1 MEKSYYICNK
11 KCKFVIPIMQLPI
24 PFTHAMQALLGAD
37 YPAFERSLCEA
48 PPVSVRVNDKVPLA
62 PSADRVPWCGA
73 GYYLAQRPVFT
84 LDPLLHGGAYYV
96 QEASSMFL
104 AQAVGQHFPQA
115 ARVLDLCAAPGGKST
130 LLAQCLPDTSL
141 LVSNEVIRSRA
152 GILAEN
158 MAKWGNANTLVTH
171 NTPADFAALPG
182 WFDVLVV
189 DAPCS
194 GEGMFR
200 KDVQAVDE
208 WSPRNVDMCAARQR
222 DILREAWPALKP
234 GGVLVYS
241 TCTYN
246 RQENED
252 NVAWTCRELGAERL
266 SIDLKGRTDIV
277 ETEGGYHFYPHRTRG
292 EGFFLSVM
300 RKWEDAPLPRPS
312 KPARLKGVR
321 EQPWRGAL
329 PLPLRAGREWAAL
342 CDGDRVTAYPADL
355 KEDMR
360 LAEKTWHVVQAGV
373 SLGRTKGRDFV
384 PDAAAALS
392 KALDSGAVASVEV
405 DGETAITYLRRD
417 NLVLPD
423 APKGHVLV
431 CHRGLPLGW
440 VKNLGNRCNNLYPQ
454 EWRIRMRTM
463 NNYQ

>member
-1 MEKSYYICNK
+1 
-11 KCKFVIPIMQLPI
+11 
-24 PFTHAMQALLGAD
+24 
-37 YPAFERSLCEA
+37 
-48 PPVSVRVNDKVPLA
+48 
-62 PSADRVPWCGA
+62 
-73 GYYLAQRPVFT
+73 
-84 LDPLLHGGAYYV
+84 
-96 QEASSMFL
+96 MFL

-208 WSPRNVDMCAARQR
+208 WSPRNVDMCAARQC

-312 KPARLKGVR
+312 KPARFKGVR

-342 CDGDRVTAYPADL
+342 YDGDRVTAYPADL

-360 LAEKTWHVVQAGV
+360 LAERTWHVVQAGV

-405 DGETAITYLRRD
+405 DGETAIAYLRRD

-463 NNYQ
+463 NNEQ

>member
-1 MEKSYYICNK
+1 
-11 KCKFVIPIMQLPI
+11 MQLPI

-222 DILREAWPALKP
+222 DILREA
-234 GGVLVYS
+234 
-241 TCTYN
+241 
-246 RQENED
+246 
-252 NVAWTCRELGAERL
+252 
-266 SIDLKGRTDIV
+266 
-277 ETEGGYHFYPHRTRG
+277 
-292 EGFFLSVM
+292 
-300 RKWEDAPLPRPS
+300 
-312 KPARLKGVR
+312 
-321 EQPWRGAL
+321 
-329 PLPLRAGREWAAL
+329 
-342 CDGDRVTAYPADL
+342 
-355 KEDMR
+355 
-360 LAEKTWHVVQAGV
+360 
-373 SLGRTKGRDFV
+373 
-384 PDAAAALS
+384 
-392 KALDSGAVASVEV
+392 
-405 DGETAITYLRRD
+405 
-417 NLVLPD
+417 
-423 APKGHVLV
+423 
-431 CHRGLPLGW
+431 
-440 VKNLGNRCNNLYPQ
+440 
-454 EWRIRMRTM
+454 
-463 NNYQ
+463 

>member
-1 MEKSYYICNK
+1 
-11 KCKFVIPIMQLPI
+11 MQLPK
-24 PFTHAMQALLGAD
+24 PFIHAMQALLGAD
-37 YPAFERSLCEA
+37 YPAFERALCEV
-48 PPVSVRVNDKVPLA
+48 PPVSVRVNDKLPLV
-62 PSADRVPWCGA
+62 PSADHVPWCDA

-104 AQAVGQHFPQA
+104 SQAVAQHFPQA

-130 LLAQCLPDTSL
+130 LLAQCLPGNSL

-152 GILAEN
+152 NILAEN
-158 MAKWGNANTLVTH
+158 MIKWGHANVLVT
-171 NTPADFAALPG
+171 NNRPADFAALPG
-182 WFDVLVV
+182 WFDALVV

-200 KDVQAVDE
+200 KDAQAVDE
-208 WSPRNVDMCAARQR
+208 WSPQNVGMCAARQR
-222 DILREAWPALKP
+222 DILREAWPTLKP
-234 GGVLVYS
+234 GGMLVYS

-266 SIDLKGRTDIV
+266 PVDLHGRTDIV

-300 RKWEDAPLPRPS
+300 RKLGDEPSARPA
-312 KPARLKGVR
+312 KPARRKDTR

-329 PLPLRAGREWAAL
+329 PLPLCTGREWMAL
-342 CDGDRVTAYPADL
+342 CNGDRVTAYPADL

-360 LAEKTWHVVQAGV
+360 LAEKAWHVLHAGV
-373 SLGRTKGRDFV
+373 PLGQVKGKDFV

-392 KALDSGAVASVEV
+392 KMLDSGTVPGV
-405 DGETAITYLRRD
+405 DVDEETAIAYLRRD
-417 NLVLPD
+417 NITLPD
-423 APKGHVLV
+423 APKGYVLV
-431 CHRGLPLGW
+431 RYRGLPLGW

-454 EWRIRMRTM
+454 EWRIRMR
-463 NNYQ
+463 